1 MNAPVRILSDE
12 AQRLAAMT
20 EHDRSLL
27 VEAGAGSGKTAVM
40 AGRVVMLLAEGE
52 QPKCIAAVTFTELAA
67 SELLARVRIFVER
80 LVAGDVPVELKL
92 AMPDGPSDSQLA
104 NLRSALDTI
113 DEIVCS
119 TIHGFA
125 QRLISPY
132 PAEANIDPGAGV
144 ADRNDAE
151 LAFTDLRD
159 AWIRE
164 RLGEGGSELL
174 IELVGID
181 PAETVAS
188 INRVSDAMRQRRDVR
203 PPATRPLAEL
213 VESFVAAVAGFRAF
227 IDAPSVRD
235 PDTPLWVADL
245 EHMVGQAAA
254 ARAAAG
260 ARALCLLIRIE
271 PSDRIATKSGS
282 LRAYQRRTAWKNAAK
297 AGGLSVAEGERL
309 CSEAETHYAACKEA
323 WGVLVVGVGA
333 HLLAALMEEVRPLL
347 QRFRDYK
354 REAAL
359 LDFDDLIYAARDLL
373 RDHEPVRVALSQ
385 RYRRVLVDEF
395 QDTDPLQAE
404 IFWRLCSEAPTPETP
419 WQQRVFRPGALFLVG
434 DPKQAIYR
442 FRGADVRAYVEAR
455 EAIAAQSGD
464 DVLSIATNFRSCK
477 SILEFVNGRF
487 ETPLSVENDQPGFT
501 ALDHWFDDVG
511 SHPCVAALD
520 VWVDEDANADAIRNA
535 EAEAVA
541 ETCARMIGS
550 AEVTDHR
557 TGERRLC
564 RAGDIAL
571 LAPTGTDLWRY
582 EEALERY
589 GIPVATQA
597 GKGFFWRQEIQDLIA
612 VTRVLADSHDTL
624 AFGALMRGPLVGL
637 TEEELLDIGFALPER
652 ESGHGKE
659 RFSLRTEPELVTHA
673 VAREVL
679 ERLQG
684 LWRRSNATT
693 PYDLLS
699 QAVAELRI
707 RPTLLARHQGQ
718 AERALANVDL
728 YLGMSRS
735 YVARGLR
742 AFAEAMTAAWEDEER
757 AGEGRPDAQEQSVS
771 LITMHSSKGL
781 EWPVVIPVNT
791 STGLKEGVS
800 TIISRE
806 TGQLYTKVFGIAP
819 DGFAEAADGEKA
831 EIARERVRLWYV
843 AATRARE
850 LLIVPRPS
858 SGVASGS
865 WLGVVDLSLS
875 DLPALDLSGYEPE
888 LPASAAP
895 RANMQTRE
903 VFADEASRIVGASR
917 SLHWKSPSRHED
929 ADKPEAVDEAPVVVT
944 ASEEVD
950 AEALAPAIQGGRVRG
965 LVMHKLAE
973 EILTGEVAE
982 DAAVLEAKAREL
994 LAELGTSE
1002 AGNAAEGFVASEIAG
1017 AMLRA
1022 LQLPEVQAVRD
1033 RLVPEC
1039 HVYAFASD
1047 GNADTVT
1054 YGIADAIAFDGAR
1067 PTLVIDWKS
1076 DVNPDATTVLTYRRQ
1091 VADYLTAT
1099 GVPVGLIIFPTTGVV
1114 ERVTLSTAARRPEPS
1129 AIAI

>member
-1 MNAPVRILSDE
+1 MNAPVRMLSDQP
-12 AQRLAAMT
+12 QRLAAMT

-27 VEAGAGSGKTAVM
+27 IEAGAGSGKTAVM
-40 AGRVVMLLAEGE
+40 AGRVTMLLAEGE
-52 QPKCIAAVTFTELAA
+52 LPKCIAAVTFTELAA
-67 SELLARVRIFVER
+67 SELLARVRLFVER

-92 AMPDGPSDSQLA
+92 ALPSGPSAIQIE
-104 NLRSALDTI
+104 NLRNALDTL
-113 DEIVCS
+113 DELVCS

-151 LAFTDLRD
+151 LAFSDLRD

-181 PAETVAS
+181 PGETVGS
-188 INRVSDAMRQRRDVR
+188 INRVSDAMRQRRDVL
-203 PPATRPLAEL
+203 PPPVRPLVDL
-213 VESFVAAVAGFRAF
+213 VDGFVAAVAGFRSF
-227 IDAPSVRD
+227 IGGLSVWDA
-235 PDTPLWVADL
+235 DTPLWVADL
-245 EHMVGQAAA
+245 EDMVDQAAA
-254 ARAAAG
+254 ARDAAG
-260 ARALCLLIRIE
+260 AHALALLIRIE

-282 LRAYQRRTAWKNAAK
+282 LRAYQRKTGWKNAAK
-297 AGGLSVAEGERL
+297 AGGLSAAEADRL
-309 CSEAETHYAACKEA
+309 FAEADGHYAACKDA
-323 WGVLVVGVGA
+323 WGALIVGVGA
-333 HLLAALMEEVRPLL
+333 HLLAALMQEVRPLL

-373 RDHEPVRVALSQ
+373 RDHETVRVALSQ

-404 IFWRLCSEAPTPETP
+404 IFWRLCGEAPTPETP
-419 WQQRVFRPGALFLVG
+419 WQQRVLRPGALFLVG

-455 EAIAAQSGD
+455 EAIAAQSSD

-487 ETPLSVENDQPGFT
+487 ETPLSVENAQPGFT
-501 ALDHWFDDVG
+501 ALDHFHDDVG
-511 SHPCVAALD
+511 SHPCVTALD
-520 VWVDEDANADAIRNA
+520 VWVDDDANADAIRNA

-550 AEVTDHR
+550 AEVTDHL
-557 TGERRLC
+557 TGGRRLC

-612 VTRVLADSHDTL
+612 VTRVLADSRDTL
-624 AFGALMRGPLVGL
+624 AFGALMRGPVVGL

-659 RFSLRTEPELVTHA
+659 RFSLRTEPELVTHP
-673 VAREVL
+673 VARDVL

-707 RPTLLARHQGQ
+707 RPTLLARHKGQ

-742 AFAEAMTAAWEDEER
+742 AFAEAMTTAWEDEER

-819 DGFAEAADGEKA
+819 DGFAEAAEGEKA
-831 EIARERVRLWYV
+831 EITRERVRLWYV

-858 SGVASGS
+858 SGVANGT
-865 WLGVVDLSLS
+865 WIGVVDLALG
-875 DLPALDLSGYEPE
+875 DLPALDLSAYEPE
-888 LPASAAP
+888 LPASASP
-895 RANMQTRE
+895 RANQQTRD
-903 VFADEASRIVGASR
+903 VFADEASRVVAASR

-929 ADKPEAVDEAPVVVT
+929 ADKPDAIDEVAVVVT
-944 ASEEVD
+944 A
-950 AEALAPAIQGGRVRG
+950 AEDGDTTAAAPAIQGGRIRG

-982 DAAVLEAKAREL
+982 EAVALEARAREL
-994 LAELGTSE
+994 LVELGTTE
-1002 AGNAAEGFVASEIAG
+1002 AVSAEEGFVASEMAG
-1017 AMLRA
+1017 AVLRA
-1022 LQLPEVQAVRD
+1022 LQLPEILAVRD

-1047 GNADTVT
+1047 GSVDTVT

-1076 DVNPDATTVLTYRRQ
+1076 DVNPDAATILAYRGQ
-1091 VADYLTAT
+1091 VGDYLKAT
-1099 GVPVGLIIFPTTGVV
+1099 GVPVGLIVFPTTGRV
-1114 ERVTLSTAARRPEPS
+1114 ERVAA
-1129 AIAI
+1129 

>member
-1 MNAPVRILSDE
+1 MNAPVRVLSDQP
-12 AQRLAAMT
+12 QRLAAMT

-27 VEAGAGSGKTAVM
+27 IEAGAGSGKTAVM
-40 AGRVVMLLAEGE
+40 AGRVTMLLAEGE
-52 QPKCIAAVTFTELAA
+52 QPRRIAAVTFTELAA
-67 SELLARVRIFVER
+67 SELLARVRLFVER
-80 LVAGDVPVELKL
+80 LVGGDVPVELKFAL
-92 AMPDGPSDSQLA
+92 PHGPSEVQLGH
-104 NLRSALDTI
+104 LRNALDSI
-113 DEIVCS
+113 DELVCS

-125 QRLISPY
+125 QKLISPY

-151 LAFTDLRD
+151 LAFVDLRD

-164 RLGEGGSELL
+164 RLGDGGSDLL
-174 IELVGID
+174 IELVAID
-181 PAETVAS
+181 PGETVAS
-188 INRVSDAMRQRRDVR
+188 INRVSDAMRQRRDVLP
-203 PPATRPLAEL
+203 PPARPLPDL
-213 VESFVAAVAGFRAF
+213 VEGFASAVAGFRSFLAGL
-227 IDAPSVRD
+227 SVWD
-235 PDTPLWVADL
+235 EDTPLWVTDL
-245 EHMVGQAAA
+245 EAMAAQANA
-254 ARAAAG
+254 ARRAAG
-260 ARALCLLIRIE
+260 ARALALLICIE
-271 PSDRIATKSGS
+271 PSERVATKSGS
-282 LRAYQRRTAWKNAAK
+282 LRAYQRKTGWKNAAK
-297 AGGLSVAEGERL
+297 AGGLSVSESDRL
-309 CSEAETHYAACKEA
+309 SMEAATHYAACKDA
-323 WGVLVVGVGA
+323 WGALVVGVGA
-333 HLLAALMEEVRPLL
+333 HLLSALMQEVRPLL

-385 RYRRVLVDEF
+385 RYRRILVDEF

-404 IFWRLCSEAPTPETP
+404 IFWRLCGEAPMPETP
-419 WQQRVFRPGALFLVG
+419 WQQRVLRPGALFLVG

-455 EAIAAQSGD
+455 EAIAAQSVD
-464 DVLSIATNFRSCK
+464 DVISIATNFRSCR

-487 ETPLSVENDQPGFT
+487 EMPLSIENDQPGFT
-501 ALDHWFDDVG
+501 ALDHFHDDVG
-511 SHPCVAALD
+511 SHPCVTALD
-520 VWVDEDANADAIRNA
+520 VWVDEDANSDAIRNA

-550 AEVTDHR
+550 AEVADHR

-612 VTRVLADSHDTL
+612 ITRVLADSRDTL
-624 AFGALMRGPLVGL
+624 AFGALMRGPAVGL
-637 TEEELLDIGFALPER
+637 TEEELLDIGFALPDR

-673 VAREVL
+673 VARDVL

-684 LWRRSNATT
+684 LWRRSNATS

-728 YLGMSRS
+728 YLGMSRN

-819 DGFAEAADGEKA
+819 DGFAEAADDEKA
-831 EIARERVRLWYV
+831 EISRERVRLWYV

-858 SGVASGS
+858 SGVAGGS
-865 WLGVVDLSLS
+865 WLGVVDLALS
-875 DLPALDLSGYEPE
+875 DLPALDLSAYEPV

-895 RANMQTRE
+895 RVNAQTRE
-903 VFADEASRIVGASR
+903 IFADEASRIVEATR

-929 ADKPEAVDEAPVVVT
+929 ADKPEAVEEASIVVT
-944 ASEEVD
+944 ATEET
-950 AEALAPAIQGGRVRG
+950 EAPPPAIQGGRIRG

-982 DAAVLEAKAREL
+982 EAAALEARAREL

-1002 AGNAAEGFVASEIAG
+1002 AETASDGFVASEMAG
-1017 AMLRA
+1017 AVLRA
-1022 LQLPEVQAVRD
+1022 FQLPEVLAIRD

-1039 HVYAFASD
+1039 HVYAFAND
-1047 GNADTVT
+1047 GNADTIT
-1054 YGIADAIAFDGAR
+1054 YGIADAIAFDGAS
-1067 PTLVIDWKS
+1067 PTLIIDWKS
-1076 DVNPDATTVLTYRRQ
+1076 DVNPDAATILAYRGQ
-1091 VADYLTAT
+1091 VSDYLKAT
-1099 GVPVGLIIFPTTGVV
+1099 GVPVGLIVFPTSGQT
-1114 ERVTLSTAARRPEPS
+1114 ERIEVCA
-1129 AIAI
+1129 

>member
-12 AQRLAAMT
+12 PQRLAAMT
-20 EHDRSLL
+20 EHGRSLL
-27 VEAGAGSGKTAVM
+27 IEAGAGSGKTAVM
-40 AGRVVMLLAEGE
+40 AGRVTMLLAEGE
-52 QPKCIAAVTFTELAA
+52 LPECIAAVTFTELAA
-67 SELLARVRIFVER
+67 SKLLARVRLFVER
-80 LVAGDVPVELKL
+80 LVAGDVPAELRL
-92 AMPDGPSDSQLA
+92 ALPDGPSEAQLV
-104 NLRSALDTI
+104 NLRNALDML
-113 DEIVCS
+113 DEVTCS

-151 LAFTDLRD
+151 LAFSDLRE

-188 INRVSDAMRQRRDVR
+188 INRVSDAMRQRRDVLP
-203 PPATRPLAEL
+203 PPARPLADL
-213 VESFVAAVAGFRAF
+213 VDAFVSAVSGFRGF
-227 IDAPSVRD
+227 IGRLAVWDA
-235 PDTPLWVADL
+235 DTPLWITDL
-245 EHMVGQAAA
+245 EAMAEKATD
-254 ARAAAG
+254 ARDAAG
-260 ARALCLLIRIE
+260 ARALSLLIRIE
-271 PSDRIATKSGS
+271 PSDRIATKAGS
-282 LRAYQRRTAWKNAAK
+282 LRAYQRKTGWKSAAK
-297 AGGLSVAEGERL
+297 AGGLSSAEAERL
-309 CSEAETHYAACKEA
+309 CSEAENHYAACKEA
-323 WGVLVVGVGA
+323 WGALVVGAGA
-333 HLLAALMEEVRPLL
+333 HLLAALMQEVRPLL

-404 IFWRLCSEAPTPETP
+404 IFWRLCGEAPTPETP
-419 WQQRVFRPGALFLVG
+419 WQQRVLRPGALFLVG

-442 FRGADVRAYVEAR
+442 SRGADVRAYVEAR
-455 EAIAAQSGD
+455 EAIGAQSSD
-464 DVLSIATNFRSCK
+464 AVLSIATNFRSCK

-487 ETPLSVENDQPGFT
+487 EMPLSIENDQPGFT
-501 ALDHWFDDVG
+501 ALDHFHDDVG
-511 SHPCVAALD
+511 VHPCVTALD
-520 VWVDEDANADAIRNA
+520 VWVDDDANSDAIRNA

-550 AEVTDHR
+550 AEVTDHLS
-557 TGERRLC
+557 GGRRLC

-612 VTRVLADSHDTL
+612 VTRVLADSRDTL
-624 AFGALMRGPLVGL
+624 AFGALMRGPVVGL

-673 VAREVL
+673 VARDVL

-742 AFAEAMTAAWEDEER
+742 AFAEAMTTAWEDEER

-819 DGFAEAADGEKA
+819 DGFAEAAEGEKA
-831 EIARERVRLWYV
+831 EITRERVRLWYV

-865 WLGVVDLSLS
+865 WIGVVDLALG
-875 DLPALDLSGYEPE
+875 DLPALDLSAYEPE
-888 LPASAAP
+888 LPASAPP
-895 RANMQTRE
+895 RSNQQTRD
-903 VFADEASRIVGASR
+903 VFAEEASRMVAASR

-929 ADKPEAVDEAPVVVT
+929 ADKPDVVDEVPAVVT
-944 ASEEVD
+944 ATEEVD
-950 AEALAPAIQGGRVRG
+950 TAAAAPAIQGGRIRG

-982 DAAVLEAKAREL
+982 DGVELESRAREL
-994 LAELGTSE
+994 LVELGTAE
-1002 AGNAAEGFVASEIAG
+1002 AASAEEGFVASEIAG
-1017 AMLRA
+1017 AVLRA
-1022 LQLPEVQAVRD
+1022 LQLPEVLAVRD

-1039 HVYAFASD
+1039 HVYAFASE
-1047 GNADTVT
+1047 GSVDTVT
-1054 YGIADAIAFDGAR
+1054 YGIADAIAFDGPR

-1076 DVNPDATTVLTYRRQ
+1076 DVDPDAATILAYRGQ
-1091 VADYLTAT
+1091 VSDYLKAT
-1099 GVPVGLIIFPTTGVV
+1099 GVPVGLIVFPTTGRV
-1114 ERVTLSTAARRPEPS
+1114 ERVAA
-1129 AIAI
+1129 